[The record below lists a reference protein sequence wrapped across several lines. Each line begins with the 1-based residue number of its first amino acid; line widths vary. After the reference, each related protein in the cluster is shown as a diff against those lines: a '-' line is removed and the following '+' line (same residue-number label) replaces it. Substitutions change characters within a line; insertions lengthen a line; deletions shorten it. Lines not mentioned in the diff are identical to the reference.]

1 MTFSDAGVFIAVMV
15 NIAALLVAYDKIKS
29 FKGEKAKELHSRYSQ
44 IKQLAEE
51 IESNY
56 SEILIILSGITRADL
71 SIDEIQWFIVQPRA
85 FLKLEEYGTV
95 TRRYCKIDLDKG
107 EFVFT
112 DRVATRK
119 KRIFERLKIL
129 GIGFFILVVVSV
141 ASGYIVKDTD
151 RESIQYIA
159 LSFWFAYFLVV
170 LWGTNLMLSTLSK
183 AKKIIGLP

>member
-1 MTFSDAGVFIAVMV
+1 MTFSDAGVFIAVIV
-15 NIAALLVAYDKIKS
+15 NIAALLVTYDKIKS
-29 FKGEKAKELHSRYSQ
+29 FKGEKAKELHSRYAQ
-44 IKQLAEE
+44 IKQLAEK

-71 SIDEIQWFIVQPRA
+71 SIEEIQWFIVQPRA
-85 FLKLEEYGTV
+85 FLKLEEYGSV
-95 TRRYCKIDLDKG
+95 AGRYCKIDLDKG

-129 GIGFFILVVVSV
+129 GIGLFILAVVSV
-141 ASGYIVKDTD
+141 VWVYIVKDAD
-151 RESIQYIA
+151 RESILYIA
-159 LSFWFAYFLVV
+159 LSFWFAYFLLV

-183 AKKIIGLP
+183 AKNLIGLP